1 MEKILPNALRLAT
14 LLESSGEGCT
24 CHAWA
29 AFECGCGAPW
39 PEQYCKEAAKELRRL
54 QEEVEFL
61 NHMLEKEE

>member
-1 MEKILPNALRLAT
+1 MEKKLPNALRLAN

-24 CHAWA
+24 CCAWA
-29 AFECGCGAPW
+29 AFECGCGASW
-39 PEQYCKEAAKELRRL
+39 PEQYCREAAKELRRL